1 MKLPLTILIAT
12 LIVSRGQET
21 QSSPTKTE
29 ATETKPTRSPTLPV
43 AADAAPK
50 RRVRTTSLD
59 ALFKL
64 VPIGRTHEGV
74 RYPVMEKGKLT
85 SMVNSARMTRL
96 DEDSIQFEDAI
107 LDQRGDEALTF
118 YLQRAIY
125 DRNADLLLS
134 NQPARIESK
143 TYEIEGDSMAFDRKT
158 GQARLDGRVRMIIYE
173 SDPKKSAPAPAPI
186 SDQTPSPKS

>member
-1 MKLPLTILIAT
+1 MKLSITILLAT
-12 LIVSRGQET
+12 LLLSNGQEA
-21 QSSPTKTE
+21 QPAPAPAPAKAD
-29 ATETKPTRSPTLPV
+29 ATETKPAPS
-43 AADAAPK
+43 AAPEAAPK
-50 RRVRTTSLD
+50 RRVRATSLD

-96 DEDSIQFEDAI
+96 DEDSLQFEDAI

-118 YLQRAIY
+118 YLERAIY
-125 DRNADLLLS
+125 DRTADLLLS

-173 SDPKKSAPAPAPI
+173 SDPKKSAPTPEPIPDPTPAPQ
-186 SDQTPSPKS
+186 S